1 MQNSSL
7 PVGGKGIH
15 AVISGHTALPTAELF
30 TDLDQVEKGDVFYI
44 HILKETLAYRVYD
57 IETVLLEQVESLG
70 IVQGRD
76 LVTLVTCTPY
86 GINSHRLLIHA
97 ERTVYDGEQGDQAA
111 AMQKSLWQWL
121 LSQKT
126 FLLSAGLILIVLLY
140 GIIRFIRRIRKNS
153 PQKEGGGE
161 PMKQRFFTIRNHGV
175 LLTVLLVLSL
185 ALGTFTDVHV
195 YAEDGDAPVVAE
207 AYDPDAPGSIRVEL
221 SDIAGQEN
229 VSKDGV
235 ELTLYKV
242 GDIHTENHYIQFS
255 LTEELREV
263 ESLSGFDL
271 NAITTGEANKEAAG
285 LLETAVREADITPAG
300 VEYTETVTDEAGVS
314 TDGVAVF
321 DGEDGKGL
329 AQGYVPACADQ
340 RQCLRYHQFGAD
352 RHSVYGRR
360 RSLDV

>member
-1 MQNSSL
+1 MKKYLPIIIIVLLFLGGAGLVLYPVVSSWYMGRHQGQVIADYDAEAAKLSQAQMEEELEKARRYNESLLGNVVLTDPFNAEGLEEQNTEYEDLLNIGGDGVMGSVEIPGQDIYLPIYHGTDSVSLEKGAGHLQNSSL

-57 IETVLLEQVESLG
+57 IETVLPEQVESLG

-153 PQKEGGGE
+153 RRKKE
-161 PMKQRFFTIRNHGV
+161 
-175 LLTVLLVLSL
+175 
-185 ALGTFTDVHV
+185 
-195 YAEDGDAPVVAE
+195 
-207 AYDPDAPGSIRVEL
+207 
-221 SDIAGQEN
+221 
-229 VSKDGV
+229 
-235 ELTLYKV
+235 
-242 GDIHTENHYIQFS
+242 
-255 LTEELREV
+255 
-263 ESLSGFDL
+263 
-271 NAITTGEANKEAAG
+271 EAN
-285 LLETAVREADITPAG
+285 
-300 VEYTETVTDEAGVS
+300 
-314 TDGVAVF
+314 
-321 DGEDGKGL
+321 
-329 AQGYVPACADQ
+329 Q
-340 RQCLRYHQFGAD
+340 
-352 RHSVYGRR
+352 
-360 RSLDV
+360 

>member
-1 MQNSSL
+1 MKKYLPIIVIVLLFLGGAGLVLYPVVSSWYMGRHQGQVIADYDAEAAKLSQAQMEEELEKARRYNESLLGNVVLTDPFNAEGLEEQNTEYEDLLNIGGDGVMGSVEIPGQDIYLPIYHGTDSVSLEKGAGHLQNSSL

-57 IETVLLEQVESLG
+57 IETVLPEQVESLG

-153 PQKEGGGE
+153 RRKKE
-161 PMKQRFFTIRNHGV
+161 
-175 LLTVLLVLSL
+175 
-185 ALGTFTDVHV
+185 
-195 YAEDGDAPVVAE
+195 
-207 AYDPDAPGSIRVEL
+207 
-221 SDIAGQEN
+221 
-229 VSKDGV
+229 
-235 ELTLYKV
+235 
-242 GDIHTENHYIQFS
+242 
-255 LTEELREV
+255 
-263 ESLSGFDL
+263 
-271 NAITTGEANKEAAG
+271 EAN
-285 LLETAVREADITPAG
+285 
-300 VEYTETVTDEAGVS
+300 
-314 TDGVAVF
+314 
-321 DGEDGKGL
+321 
-329 AQGYVPACADQ
+329 Q
-340 RQCLRYHQFGAD
+340 
-352 RHSVYGRR
+352 
-360 RSLDV
+360 

>member
-1 MQNSSL
+1 MKKYLPIIIIVLLFLGGAGLVLYPVVSSWYMGRHQGQVIADYDAEAAKLSQAQMEEELEKARRCNESLLGNVVLTDPFNAEGLEEQNTEYEDLLNIGGDGVMGSVEIPGQNIYLPIYHGTDSVSLEKGAGHLQNSSL

-57 IETVLLEQVESLG
+57 IETVLPEQVESLG

-153 PQKEGGGE
+153 RRKKE
-161 PMKQRFFTIRNHGV
+161 
-175 LLTVLLVLSL
+175 
-185 ALGTFTDVHV
+185 
-195 YAEDGDAPVVAE
+195 
-207 AYDPDAPGSIRVEL
+207 
-221 SDIAGQEN
+221 
-229 VSKDGV
+229 
-235 ELTLYKV
+235 
-242 GDIHTENHYIQFS
+242 
-255 LTEELREV
+255 
-263 ESLSGFDL
+263 
-271 NAITTGEANKEAAG
+271 EAN
-285 LLETAVREADITPAG
+285 
-300 VEYTETVTDEAGVS
+300 
-314 TDGVAVF
+314 
-321 DGEDGKGL
+321 
-329 AQGYVPACADQ
+329 Q
-340 RQCLRYHQFGAD
+340 
-352 RHSVYGRR
+352 
-360 RSLDV
+360 

>member
-1 MQNSSL
+1 MKKYLPIIIIVLLFLGGAGLVLYPVVSSWYMGRHQGQVIADYDAEAAKLSQAQMEEELEKARRYNESLLGNVVLTDPFNAEGLEEQNTGYEDLLNIGGDGVMGSVEIPGQNIYLSIYHGTDSVSLEKGAGHLQNSSL

-57 IETVLLEQVESLG
+57 IETVLPEQVESLG

-126 FLLSAGLILIVLLY
+126 FLLSAGLILIGLLY

-153 PQKEGGGE
+153 RRKKE
-161 PMKQRFFTIRNHGV
+161 
-175 LLTVLLVLSL
+175 
-185 ALGTFTDVHV
+185 
-195 YAEDGDAPVVAE
+195 
-207 AYDPDAPGSIRVEL
+207 
-221 SDIAGQEN
+221 
-229 VSKDGV
+229 
-235 ELTLYKV
+235 
-242 GDIHTENHYIQFS
+242 
-255 LTEELREV
+255 
-263 ESLSGFDL
+263 
-271 NAITTGEANKEAAG
+271 EAN
-285 LLETAVREADITPAG
+285 
-300 VEYTETVTDEAGVS
+300 
-314 TDGVAVF
+314 
-321 DGEDGKGL
+321 
-329 AQGYVPACADQ
+329 Q
-340 RQCLRYHQFGAD
+340 
-352 RHSVYGRR
+352 
-360 RSLDV
+360 

>member
-1 MQNSSL
+1 MKKYLPIIIIVLLFLGGAGLVLYPVVSSWYMGRHQGQVIADYDAEAAKLSQAQMEEELEKARRYNESLLGNVVLTDPFNAEGLEEQNTEYEDLLNIGGDGVMGSVEIPGQNIYLPIYHGTDSVSLEKGAGHLQNSSL

-57 IETVLLEQVESLG
+57 IETVLPEQVESLG

-153 PQKEGGGE
+153 RRKKE
-161 PMKQRFFTIRNHGV
+161 
-175 LLTVLLVLSL
+175 
-185 ALGTFTDVHV
+185 
-195 YAEDGDAPVVAE
+195 
-207 AYDPDAPGSIRVEL
+207 
-221 SDIAGQEN
+221 
-229 VSKDGV
+229 
-235 ELTLYKV
+235 
-242 GDIHTENHYIQFS
+242 
-255 LTEELREV
+255 
-263 ESLSGFDL
+263 
-271 NAITTGEANKEAAG
+271 EAN
-285 LLETAVREADITPAG
+285 
-300 VEYTETVTDEAGVS
+300 
-314 TDGVAVF
+314 
-321 DGEDGKGL
+321 
-329 AQGYVPACADQ
+329 Q
-340 RQCLRYHQFGAD
+340 
-352 RHSVYGRR
+352 
-360 RSLDV
+360 

>member
-1 MQNSSL
+1 MKKYLPIIIIVLLFLGGAGLVLYPVVSSWYMGRHQGQVIADYDAEAAKLSQAQMEEELEKARRYNESLLGNVVLTDPFNAEGLEEQNTGYEDLLNIGGDGVMGSVEIPGQNIYLPIYHGTDSVSLEKGAGHLQNSSL

-57 IETVLLEQVESLG
+57 IETVLPEQVESLG

-153 PQKEGGGE
+153 RRKKE
-161 PMKQRFFTIRNHGV
+161 
-175 LLTVLLVLSL
+175 
-185 ALGTFTDVHV
+185 
-195 YAEDGDAPVVAE
+195 
-207 AYDPDAPGSIRVEL
+207 
-221 SDIAGQEN
+221 
-229 VSKDGV
+229 
-235 ELTLYKV
+235 
-242 GDIHTENHYIQFS
+242 
-255 LTEELREV
+255 
-263 ESLSGFDL
+263 
-271 NAITTGEANKEAAG
+271 EAN
-285 LLETAVREADITPAG
+285 
-300 VEYTETVTDEAGVS
+300 
-314 TDGVAVF
+314 
-321 DGEDGKGL
+321 
-329 AQGYVPACADQ
+329 Q
-340 RQCLRYHQFGAD
+340 
-352 RHSVYGRR
+352 
-360 RSLDV
+360 

>member
-1 MQNSSL
+1 MKKYLPIIIIVLLFLGGAGLVLYPVVSSWYMGRHQGQVIADYDAEAAKLSQAQMEEELEKARRYNESLLGNVVLTDPFNAEGLEEQNTEYEDLLNIGGDGVMGSVEIPGQNIYLPIYHGTDSVSLEKGAGHLQNSSL

-57 IETVLLEQVESLG
+57 IETVLPEQVESLG

-76 LVTLVTCTPY
+76 LVMLVTCTPY

-153 PQKEGGGE
+153 RRKKE
-161 PMKQRFFTIRNHGV
+161 
-175 LLTVLLVLSL
+175 
-185 ALGTFTDVHV
+185 
-195 YAEDGDAPVVAE
+195 
-207 AYDPDAPGSIRVEL
+207 
-221 SDIAGQEN
+221 
-229 VSKDGV
+229 
-235 ELTLYKV
+235 
-242 GDIHTENHYIQFS
+242 
-255 LTEELREV
+255 
-263 ESLSGFDL
+263 
-271 NAITTGEANKEAAG
+271 EAN
-285 LLETAVREADITPAG
+285 
-300 VEYTETVTDEAGVS
+300 
-314 TDGVAVF
+314 
-321 DGEDGKGL
+321 
-329 AQGYVPACADQ
+329 Q
-340 RQCLRYHQFGAD
+340 
-352 RHSVYGRR
+352 
-360 RSLDV
+360 

>member
-1 MQNSSL
+1 MKKYLPIIIIVLLFLGGAGLVLYPVVSSWYMGRHQGQVIADYDAEAAKLSQAQMEEELEKARRYNESLLGNVVLTDPFNAEGLEEQNTGYEDLLNIGGDGVMGSVEIPGQNIYLSIYHGTDSVSLEKGAGHLQNSSL

-57 IETVLLEQVESLG
+57 IETVLPEQVESLG

-153 PQKEGGGE
+153 RRKKE
-161 PMKQRFFTIRNHGV
+161 
-175 LLTVLLVLSL
+175 
-185 ALGTFTDVHV
+185 
-195 YAEDGDAPVVAE
+195 
-207 AYDPDAPGSIRVEL
+207 
-221 SDIAGQEN
+221 
-229 VSKDGV
+229 
-235 ELTLYKV
+235 
-242 GDIHTENHYIQFS
+242 
-255 LTEELREV
+255 
-263 ESLSGFDL
+263 
-271 NAITTGEANKEAAG
+271 EAN
-285 LLETAVREADITPAG
+285 
-300 VEYTETVTDEAGVS
+300 
-314 TDGVAVF
+314 
-321 DGEDGKGL
+321 
-329 AQGYVPACADQ
+329 Q
-340 RQCLRYHQFGAD
+340 
-352 RHSVYGRR
+352 
-360 RSLDV
+360 

>member
-1 MQNSSL
+1 MKKYLPIIIIVLLFLGGAGLVLYPVVSSWYMGRHQGQVIADYDAEAAKLSQAQMEEELEKARRYNESLLGNVVLTDPFNAEGLEEQNTEYEDLLNIGGDGVMGSVEIPGQNIYLSIYHGTDSVSLEKGAGHLQNSSL

-57 IETVLLEQVESLG
+57 IETVLPEQVESLG

-153 PQKEGGGE
+153 RRKKE
-161 PMKQRFFTIRNHGV
+161 
-175 LLTVLLVLSL
+175 
-185 ALGTFTDVHV
+185 
-195 YAEDGDAPVVAE
+195 
-207 AYDPDAPGSIRVEL
+207 
-221 SDIAGQEN
+221 
-229 VSKDGV
+229 
-235 ELTLYKV
+235 
-242 GDIHTENHYIQFS
+242 
-255 LTEELREV
+255 
-263 ESLSGFDL
+263 
-271 NAITTGEANKEAAG
+271 EAN
-285 LLETAVREADITPAG
+285 
-300 VEYTETVTDEAGVS
+300 
-314 TDGVAVF
+314 
-321 DGEDGKGL
+321 
-329 AQGYVPACADQ
+329 Q
-340 RQCLRYHQFGAD
+340 
-352 RHSVYGRR
+352 
-360 RSLDV
+360 

>member
-1 MQNSSL
+1 MGSVEIPGQNIYLSIYHGTDSVSLEKGAGHLQNSSL

-57 IETVLLEQVESLG
+57 IETVLPEQVESLG

-153 PQKEGGGE
+153 RRKKE
-161 PMKQRFFTIRNHGV
+161 
-175 LLTVLLVLSL
+175 
-185 ALGTFTDVHV
+185 
-195 YAEDGDAPVVAE
+195 
-207 AYDPDAPGSIRVEL
+207 
-221 SDIAGQEN
+221 
-229 VSKDGV
+229 
-235 ELTLYKV
+235 
-242 GDIHTENHYIQFS
+242 
-255 LTEELREV
+255 
-263 ESLSGFDL
+263 
-271 NAITTGEANKEAAG
+271 EAN
-285 LLETAVREADITPAG
+285 
-300 VEYTETVTDEAGVS
+300 
-314 TDGVAVF
+314 
-321 DGEDGKGL
+321 
-329 AQGYVPACADQ
+329 Q
-340 RQCLRYHQFGAD
+340 
-352 RHSVYGRR
+352 
-360 RSLDV
+360 

>member
-1 MQNSSL
+1 MKKYLPIIIIVLLFLGGAGLVLYPVVSSWYMGRHQGQVIADYDAEAAKLSQAQMEEELEKARRYNESLLGNVVLTDPFNAEGLEEQNTEYEDLLNIGGDGVMGSVEIPGQNIYLPIYHGTDSVSLEKGAGHLQNSSL
-7 PVGGKGIH
+7 PVGGKGTH

-153 PQKEGGGE
+153 RRKKE
-161 PMKQRFFTIRNHGV
+161 
-175 LLTVLLVLSL
+175 
-185 ALGTFTDVHV
+185 
-195 YAEDGDAPVVAE
+195 
-207 AYDPDAPGSIRVEL
+207 
-221 SDIAGQEN
+221 
-229 VSKDGV
+229 
-235 ELTLYKV
+235 
-242 GDIHTENHYIQFS
+242 
-255 LTEELREV
+255 
-263 ESLSGFDL
+263 
-271 NAITTGEANKEAAG
+271 EAN
-285 LLETAVREADITPAG
+285 
-300 VEYTETVTDEAGVS
+300 
-314 TDGVAVF
+314 
-321 DGEDGKGL
+321 
-329 AQGYVPACADQ
+329 Q
-340 RQCLRYHQFGAD
+340 
-352 RHSVYGRR
+352 
-360 RSLDV
+360 